1 MVEFNRETSLKSVL
15 KIAIPIALQQLLTA
29 SLHLVDT
36 GFIVRLGNTS
46 TAAIG
51 AAGRLFFAIHVTM
64 FGLCSGMMIIA
75 SQFWGVKDIKTIRKA
90 FGLGLLNL
98 IAIGI
103 AAGVACFVF
112 PAQLIGI
119 FTNDAV
125 AIAEGAKYLK
135 IAGLSYIPLAVAVAY
150 SLLLRSTENVKAP
163 LFVSIVSVGVN
174 TLLNYLLIFGK
185 FGFPKLGIQG
195 AAIATLISAVLQCI
209 LYIVICKAQDNVA
222 NATIAELIPRDK
234 GFVKKFYKTSLPTL
248 ANELL
253 WVAGVSVYSMIYGRQ
268 GTINFSAFTIFSAFD
283 QIMFTFFIGLCSAC
297 AVITGKLVGRRELN
311 KAYEFGKKYI
321 LYTEMFAIFVSIMI
335 MTFAPFLIGLM
346 NPNDAQTYDMAVRLM
361 RLYSLVFPLFILPYI
376 SIVGIFRPAGSPKIG
391 MILDGITVW
400 FVGVPATLL
409 AAFVFKLPFEYIYIM
424 FGTEHLVKSILCII
438 IYRKRKWLRPL
449 TT

>member
-1 MVEFNRETSLKSVL
+1 MSEFSTETSLRSIL

-51 AAGRLFFAIHVTM
+51 AAGRLFFAFHVTM

-75 SQFWGVKDIKTIRKA
+75 SQFWGIKDIKTIRKA
-90 FGLGLLNL
+90 FGLGLINL
-98 IAIGI
+98 LAIGI
-103 AAGVACFVF
+103 IAGISFFVF

-119 FTNDAV
+119 FTNDAN
-125 AIAEGAKYLK
+125 AIAEGVKYLK
-135 IAGLSYIPLAVAVAY
+135 IAGLSQIPLAVAVAY

-163 LFVSIVSVGVN
+163 LFISILSVGTN
-174 TLLNYLLIFGK
+174 TILNYLLVFGK
-185 FGFPKLGIQG
+185 FGFPQLGIQG
-195 AAIATLISAVLQCI
+195 AAIATLIASVLQCV
-209 LYIVICKAQDNVA
+209 LYIFICKAQDNVA
-222 NATIAELIPRDK
+222 NAAIVELIPKSRV
-234 GFVKKFYKTSLPTL
+234 FVKKFYKTSIPTL

-268 GTINFSAFTIFSAFD
+268 GTVNFSAFTIFSAFD

-297 AVITGKLVGRRELN
+297 AVIVGKLVGRHELN
-311 KAYEFGKKYI
+311 KAYDFGKKYI
-321 LYTEMFAIFVSIMI
+321 IYTELFALFISIII
-335 MTFAPFLIGLM
+335 MAFAPFLIGLM
-346 NPNDAQTYDMAVRLM
+346 NPANAQTYAMAIKLM
-361 RLYSLVFPLFILPYI
+361 RLYSLIFPMFILPYI

-400 FVGVPATLL
+400 CVGVPATFI
-409 AAFVFKLPFEYIYIM
+409 AAYVFKLPFEYIYIM
-424 FGTEHLVKSILCII
+424 FGTEHLVKTLLCMI
-438 IYRKRKWLRPL
+438 IYKKRKWLRPL
-449 TT
+449 T